1 MVENLGGLKFSQS
14 PILAPKWVSNNA
26 FGQVQKLLIW
36 CFYTH
41 NNIFKDQRGSPRK
54 TFWKSTH
61 DLLARQASLHLHLE
75 LDKRWKVIIF
85 CMFYI

>member
-41 NNIFKDQRGSPRK
+41 NNIFKESKLEGSKRIAK
-54 TFWKSTH
+54 K
-61 DLLARQASLHLHLE
+61 DVLE
-75 LDKRWKVIIF
+75 K
-85 CMFYI
+85 YS